1 MVDDL
6 IVADGAV
13 CHCCRLKGG
22 ICWSRGDFQFLPP
35 VKRSTVLKCI
45 ISLENGEKEFG
56 EKDTETKA
64 SARK

>member
-1 MVDDL
+1 VVDDL

-45 ISLENGEKEFG
+45 LSLENGEKESS